1 MTREAVDAFGPGVK
15 CNVLAPT
22 EVKGK
27 TGKLEV
33 FELIGIE

>member
-1 MTREAVDAFGPGVK
+1 MTREAVDAFGPGVR
-15 CNVLAPT
+15 CNALAAS

-33 FELIGIE
+33 FELIGID